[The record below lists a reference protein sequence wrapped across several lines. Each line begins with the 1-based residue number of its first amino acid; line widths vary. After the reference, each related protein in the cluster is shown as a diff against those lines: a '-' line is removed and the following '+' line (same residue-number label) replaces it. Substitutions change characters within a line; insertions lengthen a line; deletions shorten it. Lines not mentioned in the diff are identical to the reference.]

1 MAVAWGERERE
12 EGTCDFITKQRC
24 YDWLLL
30 LEGERLKE
38 GRKGCKDG
46 NHAKNEAT
54 LMEHL

>member
-1 MAVAWGERERE
+1 MAVAWGERESE

-46 NHAKNEAT
+46 NHA
-54 LMEHL
+54 